1 MHRTK
6 DMGLAGRRGWFALA
20 IASVMAWLV
29 PLSVPQASAASSP
42 EPDRVYAIVEAIELG
57 YVRVEADGLGTYKEV
72 EYTVANLTSE
82 RIRVRLDAGTYFR
95 NPDASRQNLVTLAEA
110 GERALAGRGSCTV
123 RVPSAC
129 TNAERAVP
137 GRHQDWSTA
146 QAPLGLDHA
155 IRFYGKHQKAID
167 GWLAKKNPELFGT
180 AEGRQV
186 FLQLV
191 IWAYL
196 DAQYDDI
203 LRMLA
208 GTVFHEDLAKAEA
221 FIKECYE
228 SAKEVAQLIKERD
241 TRAMADWAR
250 RAIAEN
256 VDVDAI
262 RERGRGLWRG
272 VRDRINR

>member
-1 MHRTK
+1 V
-6 DMGLAGRRGWFALA
+6 LA
-20 IASVMAWLV
+20 IIMAIGGILPAGV
-29 PLSVPQASAASSP
+29 SHASSP
-42 EPDRVYAIVEAIELG
+42 DPERVYALVEAIELG
-57 YVRVEADGLGTYKEV
+57 YIRVEADGLGTYRQV
-72 EYTVANLTSE
+72 EYTVANLTSQ
-82 RIRVRLDAGTYFR
+82 RLTVRLDAGTCFR
-95 NPDASRQNLVTLAEA
+95 NPDATRQNLVTLSDA
-110 GERALAGRGSCTV
+110 GERTLAALGACTV
-123 RVPSAC
+123 TVPSAC

-137 GRHQDWSTA
+137 GRHQNWSTL

-208 GTVFHEDLAKAEA
+208 GTVFHEDLAKAEV

-228 SAKEVAQLIKERD
+228 SAKEVAQLIKKRD